1 MILFYEMIFKLNR
14 LNRLTA
20 RSSMKLRGSISSAL
34 NTRGFQVTS
43 FPSRYGHNIHHKDSK
58 DMHHTKHW
66 HQLQGWLRPHA
77 SCVPSMQG
85 HDIQHKDSEHPDH
98 TKQRH
103 QLQASCVPSMQCH
116 DIQHRDS
123 EHIDHTRHRH
133 QLQGWLQLHAS
144 YGHDVQGD
152 HNIHDDHKLY
162 MDNIHPI
169 EHQPLA

>member
-66 HQLQGWLRPHA
+66 HQLQGWLQLHA

-85 HDIQHKDSEHPDH
+85 HDIQHKDSEHTDH
-98 TKQRH
+98 TKQ
-103 QLQASCVPSMQCH
+103 Q
-116 DIQHRDS
+116 
-123 EHIDHTRHRH
+123 H
-133 QLQGWLQLHAS
+133 QLQGWLRLHAS
-144 YGHDVQGD
+144 YVPSMQGHDIQHKDSEHTDHTKQQHQLQGWLRL
-152 HNIHDDHKLY
+152 H
-162 MDNIHPI
+162 
-169 EHQPLA
+169 AS